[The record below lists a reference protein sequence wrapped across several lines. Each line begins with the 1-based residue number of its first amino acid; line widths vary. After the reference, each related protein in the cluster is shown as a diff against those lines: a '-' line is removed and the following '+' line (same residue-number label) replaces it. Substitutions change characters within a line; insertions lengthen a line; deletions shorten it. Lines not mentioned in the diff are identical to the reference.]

1 LKTIVASEDDKVKS
15 YGELMSSKKKI
26 VEALTSTIE
35 TKLKRIGKL
44 GLEIVSAKNDL
55 GESGE
60 SLIEDKKFLADLDK
74 NCAEK
79 QKLFDDNVKMRGQE
93 LLALQDTI
101 KMLNSDDALE
111 LFKKTL
117 PGASASF
124 MQVKESTDRTRSSA
138 SLILRNALK
147 TSEHRPSLDFIL
159 LALQGKKAG
168 FGKVIKLIDS
178 LVVELKAEA
187 VDDENKREY
196 CNAQFDLSE
205 DKQKAVERDIGGL
218 EKDIADGEEGIKT
231 TAAELD
237 ALGDGI
243 RALDK
248 SVAEATEQRKEESS
262 DYANEMASNTAAV
275 ELMNMAK
282 NRLNKF
288 YNPKLA
294 SVLQADESP
303 GPAPE
308 GVKAY
313 SKNTEGGNGVVA
325 MIDLLIKDLEKELTE
340 GEFTEKDSQED
351 YENMMADASAKRAQ
365 DTKAITDKNVA
376 KTDMAVELEENKAAK
391 ESAKKTL
398 MATEMY
404 ISNLHADCDW
414 LIKYFDIRQEA
425 RVGEIDA
432 LSKAK
437 AVLSGADFS
446 LLQKQSKM
454 SFLSRQ

>member
-1 LKTIVASEDDKVKS
+1 
-15 YGELMSSKKKI
+15 
-26 VEALTSTIE
+26 
-35 TKLKRIGKL
+35 
-44 GLEIVSAKNDL
+44 
-55 GESGE
+55 
-60 SLIEDKKFLADLDK
+60 
-74 NCAEK
+74 
-79 QKLFDDNVKMRGQE
+79 VKMRSQE

-101 KMLNSDDALE
+101 KMMNSDDALE

-124 MQVKESTDRTRSSA
+124 MQVKEGTDRTRA
-138 SLILRNALK
+138 SVSRILREALK
-147 TSEHRPSLDFIL
+147 TSKHRPSLDFIL
-159 LALQGKKAG
+159 LALHGKKAG
-168 FGKVIKLIDS
+168 FGKIIKLIDS
-178 LVVELKAEA
+178 LVGELKTEQI
-187 VDDENKREY
+187 DDENKKEY
-196 CNAQFDLSE
+196 CESQFDLTE
-205 DKQKAVERDIGGL
+205 DKKKAVERDIDGL

-231 TAAELD
+231 TIAELD
-237 ALGDGI
+237 ALEDGI

-248 SVAEATEQRKEESS
+248 SVAEATEQRQEESS
-262 DYANEMASNTAAV
+262 DYSTSMASNSAAV
-275 ELMNMAK
+275 ELLNMAK

-294 SVLQADESP
+294 SVLQSSESP

-313 SKNTEGGNGVVA
+313 SKNTEGGNGVIA
-325 MIDLLIKDLEKELTE
+325 MIDLLIKDVEKELTE
-340 GEFTEKDSQED
+340 AEFTEKDSQED
-351 YENMMADASAKRAQ
+351 YERMMADASAKRAE
-365 DTKAITDKNVA
+365 DSKSITDKAVA
-376 KTDMAVELEENKAAK
+376 KSDMAVALEENKEAK

-414 LIKYFDIRQEA
+414 LIKYFDIRKEA
-425 RVGEIDA
+425 RTGEIDA

-437 AVLSGADFS
+437 AVLSGADYS